1 MKREDVENAA
11 NVFYEASKL
20 RSTTWE
26 TELIAFA
33 IRQVNA
39 ALEEAARET
48 VKNCLDG
55 SKNKPCVFCREQSA
69 EIRALKIGAGK

>member
-1 MKREDVENAA
+1 MKREDVENTA

-33 IRQVNA
+33 VQQVNA
-39 ALEEAARET
+39 ALEEAAKSAARHFIPGHS
-48 VKNCLDG
+48 VAGPAFAQDG
-55 SKNKPCVFCREQSA
+55 A
-69 EIRALKIGAGK
+69 EKIRALKIP